1 MPLLQSHKDQANP
14 FMTEDGK
21 HTSLRHDLSWLFW
34 WKKTHEI
41 KFLLVT
47 KPLRSYFSKT
57 KFAENESIYT
67 RKEHVCSVAQ
77 SCLILCDPMDCIP
90 PVSSMH
96 GILQA
101 RILEG
106 VVISFPRVSSWL
118 RDWTC
123 VSWIVKQILYHLES
137 PKEGFFTTWKAPRKE
152 HTQATLLQLRRG
164 TSNSGLVPTWK
175 ESAKNTVERLSA
187 NLCDLPHFSLSPR
200 AVEKECSTRGRLWG
214 QVTANFSASSIILRV
229 LWWAGWTLRSLG
241 KSEL

>member
-90 PVSSMH
+90 PVSSIH
-96 GILQA
+96 GILYS
-101 RILEG
+101 RILEQ
-106 VVISFPRVSSWL
+106 VSIPFSRVYSWT
-118 RDWTC
+118 RNGTP
-123 VSWIVKQILYHLES
+123 VSCIADR
-137 PKEGFFTTWKAPRKE
+137 FFTLWAFRKLFVIMPTFIIMLWKMSP
-152 HTQATLLQLRRG
+152 
-164 TSNSGLVPTWK
+164 PT
-175 ESAKNTVERLSA
+175 
-187 NLCDLPHFSLSPR
+187 H
-200 AVEKECSTRGRLWG
+200 
-214 QVTANFSASSIILRV
+214 
-229 LWWAGWTLRSLG
+229 
-241 KSEL
+241 